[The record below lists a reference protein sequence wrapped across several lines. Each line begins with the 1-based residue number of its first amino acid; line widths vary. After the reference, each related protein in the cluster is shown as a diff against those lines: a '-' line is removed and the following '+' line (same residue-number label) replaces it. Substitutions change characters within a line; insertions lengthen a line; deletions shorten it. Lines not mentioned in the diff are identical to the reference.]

1 MRSQRKK
8 KKVRLNLSKFIPF
21 LIVVIAVIG
30 LVVVGAKTL
39 LEHPIIIGG
48 TGELATKPAIEP
60 KPKEPTYETINILCG
75 GDVMAHMDQ
84 VETAKREDGTYDFS
98 DQFTFVSEYFKAAD
112 LSLVNIETTFSGD
125 GKYSGYPGF
134 DSPDELAKNAVSSVD
149 FIWLDE
155 NDHDCGFILMKGG
168 TVRDTLEIGNCN
180 TESTATIMGN
190 YLNYN
195 GNLYN
200 IVDGKIQSHRP
211 KYKVSNKDGNIIF
224 EDAKGNQVIY
234 GGEP

>member
-1 MRSQRKK
+1 MTCRN
-8 KKVRLNLSKFIPF
+8 VL
-21 LIVVIAVIG
+21 
-30 LVVVGAKTL
+30 
-39 LEHPIIIGG
+39 
-48 TGELATKPAIEP
+48 
-60 KPKEPTYETINILCG
+60 NILMVKANSLVLLFV
-75 GDVMAHMDQ
+75 VMLAS
-84 VETAKREDGTYDFS
+84 V
-98 DQFTFVSEYFKAAD
+98 FVSGCYMDTHVVTNEYYRWTFIGVKDDSTAVVEVT
-112 LSLVNIETTFSGD
+112 LVE
-125 GKYSGYPGF
+125 SGYIDCHHFMGYHDDNF
-134 DSPDELAKNAVSSVD
+134 SRDVSTRFYEVRMDSLKRGSARSSSDELAKNAVSSVD